1 MPATN
6 LFMKKLAL
14 HWQILIGMA
23 LGVAWGISASSFGLI
38 EFTADFIKPF
48 GTIFINLL
56 KLIAVPLV
64 LVSLITGV
72 ASLSDVSKLSR
83 IGTKT
88 IGMYIMTTIVA
99 VVLGLVIVNLVE
111 PGKAF
116 SPEKR
121 EEFKSQFAATTEQR
135 SSDAAA
141 VEQQGPLQA
150 LVDIVP
156 DNIFGAMTNN
166 SSMLQVIFFALLFG
180 IALIMIP
187 KDKSAPINAF
197 FDGVNLVIL
206 RMVDIIMMAAP
217 YGVFALLAGLVVD
230 FAGDDPGAAVEL
242 LLVLGY
248 YGLVVIVGLGIMMLL
263 VYPALVVTIG
273 KTKYTDFFK
282 GIFPAQMLALSTSS
296 SAATLPVTMERCEER
311 LGINREITSFVLPL
325 GATINMDGTSLYQS
339 VAAVFIAQAYGM
351 DLDLMTQ
358 LGIVMTATLASIGAA
373 AVPGAGVVM
382 LVIVLQQAGIPIEG
396 IALILAPDRILDML
410 RTTVNVTGDAT
421 VAMVIAQTEGQLHP
435 PSLEDVGLHD

>member
-1 MPATN
+1 MGSFTLPATI

-99 VVLGLVIVNLVE
+99 VVLGLIIVNLVE

-206 RMVDIIMMAAP
+206 KMVDIIMMAAP
-217 YGVFALLAGLVVD
+217 YGVFA
-230 FAGDDPGAAVEL
+230 
-242 LLVLGY
+242 
-248 YGLVVIVGLGIMMLL
+248 
-263 VYPALVVTIG
+263 
-273 KTKYTDFFK
+273 
-282 GIFPAQMLALSTSS
+282 
-296 SAATLPVTMERCEER
+296 CW
-311 LGINREITSFVLPL
+311 
-325 GATINMDGTSLYQS
+325 
-339 VAAVFIAQAYGM
+339 
-351 DLDLMTQ
+351 
-358 LGIVMTATLASIGAA
+358 
-373 AVPGAGVVM
+373 
-382 LVIVLQQAGIPIEG
+382 
-396 IALILAPDRILDML
+396 PDW
-410 RTTVNVTGDAT
+410 
-421 VAMVIAQTEGQLHP
+421 
-435 PSLEDVGLHD
+435 